1 VPPSSADRA
10 DPAPLVADVLD
21 RVGGPVELDGL
32 VSLIASIWRVDR
44 APKSSPGPFER
55 LAGTDPSPEVA
66 IDRKRFAERLWA
78 QVRELPL
85 RQRLALLLNL
95 RDAEGSGMLWVF
107 PVMGIASIR
116 AIAAALEMPAA
127 ELSVLWGRLP
137 IDDNAIAER
146 LDCTRQQVVNLR
158 MSARK
163 RLSHRLGT
171 PDSPRNSGTK
181 ANLRDVSASLK
192 GDT

>member
-1 VPPSSADRA
+1 
-10 DPAPLVADVLD
+10 
-21 RVGGPVELDGL
+21 
-32 VSLIASIWRVDR
+32 
-44 APKSSPGPFER
+44 
-55 LAGTDPSPEVA
+55 
-66 IDRKRFAERLWA
+66 
-78 QVRELPL
+78 
-85 RQRLALLLNL
+85 
-95 RDAEGSGMLWVF
+95 MLWVF

-171 PDSPRNSGTK
+171 PDSPRNSGNK